1 MLAKASLQSR
11 LQIHKYYSLTI
22 KFHNVLS
29 PRRVQEKK
37 NHVPLRAQSCLFQ
50 GPVQVSQSE
59 PISGSTGALPTAPQ
73 KQRCEATQWN
83 KMPFHNEFS
92 TPTKSERDPTLLQ
105 FQSFLVF
112 NMFFV
117 FCPQYFLQYWQY
129 QDWCCFWYK
138 IFFIALKFNLYNYP
152 LMNNTFFSDLKI
164 FKIYW

>member
-22 KFHNVLS
+22 KFHNVL
-29 PRRVQEKK
+29 
-37 NHVPLRAQSCLFQ
+37 AQSTLCTRKNEPCALKSTDLFQ
-50 GPVQVSQSE
+50 GPVQVNQSE
-59 PISGSTGALPTAPQ
+59 PISGSTSALPTVPQ

-92 TPTKSERDPTLLQ
+92 THTKSDRDPTLQ

-117 FCPQYFLQYWQY
+117 LN
-129 QDWCCFWYK
+129 
-138 IFFIALKFNLYNYP
+138 IFYNIDNIKTDTAFDITFSSWLWNLIYITTR
-152 LMNNTFFSDLKI
+152 LWIILFGDLKI